1 MSLFFWLFTFAINL
15 WHGKFVTADVTAV
28 FVNNKHVNLLMRAFV
43 SRDQSTLVHAYVHML
58 DLSLNTI
65 LLSGHHLTIRRV
77 ESVQSHFTKRIPG
90 LRDFSY
96 PHRRNVLSLDTLEP
110 RRLHCDLTIC
120 YKIVFNIVKLEFNNF
135 FFFIPVTATRG
146 QTLSSIC
153 PLFQE

>member
-1 MSLFFWLFTFAINL
+1 
-15 WHGKFVTADVTAV
+15 
-28 FVNNKHVNLLMRAFV
+28 
-43 SRDQSTLVHAYVHML
+43 ML

-77 ESVQSHFTKRIPG
+77 ESVQSHFTKCIPG

-120 YKIVFNIVKLEFNNF
+120 YKIVFNIVKLEFTDF
-135 FFFIPVTATRG
+135 FPFIPVTAIRGHPYRLFVPFAKNSTRKNVFAPRVVKPWNYLPAHVVDFS
-146 QTLSSIC
+146 TLNC
-153 PLFQE
+153 YK